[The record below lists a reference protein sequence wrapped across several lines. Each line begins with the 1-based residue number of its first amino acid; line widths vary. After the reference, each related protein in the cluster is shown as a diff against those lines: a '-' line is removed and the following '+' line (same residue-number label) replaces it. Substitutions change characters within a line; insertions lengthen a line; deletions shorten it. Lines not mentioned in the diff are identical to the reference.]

1 MSEIGRSVR
10 PIGWQAITS
19 GTYAY
24 SSDLTPEG
32 LLQGRVLRSPHPHAR
47 IVSIDTTQAK
57 AMPGVRAIVT
67 GADFPAGVF
76 YPNEGSQDR
85 EPIAQERVRFIGQ
98 EVAAIAAETIEQA
111 DAALAAIEV
120 IYEILP
126 APFTLD
132 EASAANA
139 PELHKRPTNDANV
152 ARNYKRLWG
161 DIAAARKAG
170 PLSVDGVYWYPQQ
183 SHVCMESNNTLAQWD
198 EDGKRLH
205 VWTGTSAPQLM
216 VEELAVLLGIEEHAI
231 ICHEAGV
238 GGSFGS
244 KSRIS
249 EQEVVA
255 AILAKVAKAPV
266 LVSLTR
272 REEFATTKT
281 RHGFRS
287 SLRIHADEQ
296 GHMHGIEGKIA
307 VDNGAFVHSGYSV
320 TGAALKGLGT
330 MYRLS
335 GFDLDAQLIDT
346 SKQPGGQFRGY
357 GSTQAMY
364 ALECLIDDLAG
375 ELKIDPIDL
384 RKRNANL
391 PYTTAATGS
400 QIQSARLAECL
411 DAVRVAI
418 DWDNKKTH
426 PRPGRGV
433 GVACGLHSSG
443 SYGPEGSNRADNAI
457 DIFPDGRVLVRFGG
471 ADTGTGQKTILAQI
485 AAEELG
491 LKAEDVEVLTIESD
505 KTPFDL
511 GAWSS
516 RGTYYSGN
524 AGRKTAQAVA
534 ERLKA
539 LAARH
544 LGNGVIHLEGG
555 NAVYDGRTVSF
566 GDLAREAPES
576 KDGVLTTELSFVEG
590 AVHRADA
597 NFYGN
602 LSGTYSFAAHAAE
615 IDVDRRTGKLRVVD
629 YVAAHDVGKAINPR
643 FVDGQIVGGAVMGMG
658 SALGEEMIYE
668 QGRLVTASFINY
680 AMPRAADLPEIRS
693 IIIEGGDPK
702 GPHGAK
708 GVGELCITPPAPAI
722 ANALYDALGIRV
734 ADLPITPDKILTALA
749 LREGRV
755 RQHFLWRRPNL
766 WWTAFVRWCYPRGL
780 FALLHRWGPVLR
792 RPKAP
797 PSPEADIACPNGLA
811 DALTAMQS
819 GASAI
824 GGGTD
829 LLPRIEDHLAAPALL
844 VSTLDVDEMQRVAF
858 ADDGSVSIGAAV
870 TLADLADA
878 LGGRCAAI
886 EQTIASIA
894 NTQIRQMATV
904 AGNLLQEKRCW
915 FYRNDF
921 DCYKRSGP
929 ARPCYA
935 VLGDHRFYHAVIDG
949 HRCQAVTPSDLVT
962 SLAALDA
969 TVTIAGPAGSRTIDV
984 LSLYTGPGETSL
996 KPDEVIVRVGLPGA
1010 ALKRRGSF
1018 QKLNLWEGDFAVAS
1032 VAMTAHIDANG
1043 QWTDYRMIFGALAPT
1058 PWRARMAEGALAGN
1072 GPPAIED
1079 LQRALNLELNAAA
1092 YPLVG
1097 NAWKLDAALG
1107 LAEQAFEVLLTTD
1120 ATEKPGSA
1128 AAGN

>member
-1 MSEIGRSVR
+1 MSEVGRSVR
-10 PIGWQAITS
+10 PIGWEAITS
-19 GTYAY
+19 GTFAY
-24 SSDLTPEG
+24 SSDLAPPG
-32 LLQGRVLRSPHPHAR
+32 LLHGRLLRSPHPHAR
-47 IVSIDTTQAK
+47 IVSIDTAQAR
-57 AMPGVRAIVT
+57 AMPGVRAVVT

-85 EPIAQERVRFIGQ
+85 EPIARERVRFVGQ
-98 EVAAIAAETIEQA
+98 EVAAIAAETIELA
-111 DAALAAIEV
+111 DAALATITV
-120 IYEILP
+120 TYEILP

-132 EASAANA
+132 QASAAKA
-139 PELHKRPTNDANV
+139 PDMHKRPTGEANV
-152 ARNYKRLWG
+152 ARTYKRGWG
-161 DIAAARKAG
+161 DIRAARIAG
-170 PLSVDGVYWYPQQ
+170 PISVEGTFWYPQQ

-198 EDGKRLH
+198 QDGRRLH

-249 EQEVVA
+249 EQEVIA
-255 AILAKVAKAPV
+255 AILAKIAKAPV

-287 SLRIHADEQ
+287 SLRIYADEQ
-296 GHMHGIEGKIA
+296 GLMHGIEGKIA

-330 MYRLS
+330 MYRVT
-335 GFDLDAQLIDT
+335 GFDLDARLIDT
-346 SKQPGGQFRGY
+346 CKQPGGQFRGY
-357 GSTQAMY
+357 GSTQSMY
-364 ALECLIDDLAG
+364 ALECLIDELA
-375 ELKIDPIDL
+375 EKLKIDPIEL
-384 RKRNANL
+384 RKRNTNL

-411 DAVRVAI
+411 DAVRIAI
-418 DWDNKKTH
+418 DWDKKKADRH
-426 PRPGRGV
+426 PGRGV

-443 SYGPEGSNRADNAI
+443 SFGPDGSNRADNAI
-457 DIFPDGRVLVRFGG
+457 DISTGGSVLVRFGG

-524 AGRKTAQAVA
+524 AGRKTAQAA
-534 ERLKA
+534 ASRLKE

-544 LGNGVIHLEGG
+544 LGNGVIHLEAGH
-555 NAVYDGRTVSF
+555 AVCDSRSISF
-566 GDLAREAPES
+566 GDLVREAPES
-576 KDGVLTTELSFVEG
+576 KDGILTIEQTFIEKD
-590 AVHRADA
+590 VHRADA

-668 QGRLVTASFINY
+668 QGRLVTAGFINY
-680 AMPRAADLPEIRS
+680 AMPRAADLPTVRS

-702 GPHGAK
+702 GPFGAK

-722 ANALYDALGIRV
+722 ANALYDALGIRI

-749 LREGRV
+749 VREGRF
-755 RQHFLWRRPNL
+755 RKHFLWRRPSL

-780 FALLHRWGPVLR
+780 FALLHHWGPRLKEER
-792 RPKAP
+792 AP
-797 PSPEADIACPNGLA
+797 VPPAVDLVCPTQLA
-811 DALTAMQS
+811 DTIAAVQAGALS
-819 GASAI
+819 I

-829 LLPRIEDHLAAPALL
+829 FLPRIEDRLSAPASL
-844 VSTLDVDEMQRVAF
+844 VSTLEVDEMRRVEF
-858 ADDGSVSIGAAV
+858 ANDGSVSIGAAV
-870 TLADLADA
+870 TLADLAEA
-878 LGGRCAAI
+878 LAGRCAVVEQAI
-886 EQTIASIA
+886 ATIANA
-894 NTQIRQMATV
+894 QIRHMATV

-935 VLGDHRFYHAVIDG
+935 VLGDHRFYHAVIGG
-949 HRCQAVTPSDLVT
+949 HRCQAVTPSDLAT
-962 SLAALDA
+962 ALAALDA
-969 TVTIAGPAGSRTIDV
+969 AVSISGPAGSRKVDV
-984 LSLYTGPGETSL
+984 LSLYSGPGETGL
-996 KPDEVIVRVGLPGA
+996 KPDEVIVRVNLPAA
-1010 ALKRRGSF
+1010 ALERHGSF
-1018 QKLNLWEGDFAVAS
+1018 QKLNLWEGDFAVVS
-1032 VAMTAHIDANG
+1032 VAMTARIGGDG
-1043 QWTDYRMIFGALAPT
+1043 RWSDPRLVFGALAPT
-1058 PWRARMAEGALAGN
+1058 PWRARAAERALVDSQRPTVQDLHGALN
-1072 GPPAIED
+1072 
-1079 LQRALNLELNAAA
+1079 RELNAEA
-1092 YPLVG
+1092 YPLARNG
-1097 NAWKLDAALG
+1097 WKLDAAVGVAEHAFDAL
-1107 LAEQAFEVLLTTD
+1107 LASIPA
-1120 ATEKPGSA
+1120 EKPGSA
-1128 AAGN
+1128 APVP